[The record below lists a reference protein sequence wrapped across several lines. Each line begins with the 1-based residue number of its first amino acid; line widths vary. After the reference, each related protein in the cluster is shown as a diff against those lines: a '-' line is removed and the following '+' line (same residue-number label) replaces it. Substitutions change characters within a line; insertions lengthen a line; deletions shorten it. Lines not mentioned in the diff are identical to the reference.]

1 MEQETPELDTAV
13 LWQLAAIC
21 TCTHVRKAAR
31 VITQLYDTLLEPSG
45 LRITQFIVL
54 VAVALFEQET
64 VMRLAEQL
72 AMDRSALAHTLRSL
86 EHLGLLTLVPGSDR
100 RTRVVRLTEQ
110 GRQAVLRTLPYWR
123 QAQEQMMASFGEQQI
138 RLLLASLKP
147 IESLNQSLEVL
158 T

>member
-1 MEQETPELDTAV
+1 MEQKTPELDTAV
-13 LWQLAAIC
+13 LWQLAATC
-21 TCTHVRKAAR
+21 MCTHVRKATR

-54 VAVALFEQET
+54 VAIVLFEQET
-64 VMRLAEQL
+64 MMHLAEQL

-86 EHLGLLTLVPGSDR
+86 ENLGLLTIVPGSDR

-123 QAQEQMMASFGEQQI
+123 QAQEQMMARFGEQQI

-147 IESLNQSLEVL
+147 IESLNQSLELL

>member
-13 LWQLAAIC
+13 LWQLAVTCA
-21 TCTHVRKAAR
+21 CTHVRKAAR

-54 VAVALFEQET
+54 VVIALFEQET

-86 EHLGLLTLVPGSDR
+86 EEQGLVTVIPGSDR
-100 RTRVVRLTEQ
+100 RTRVVLLTEQ

-123 QAQEQMMASFGEQQI
+123 QAQEQMLARFGEQQI
-138 RLLLASLKP
+138 HSLLVDLKRV
-147 IESLNQSLEVL
+147 ESLGAPLERPI
-158 T
+158 

>member
-13 LWQLAAIC
+13 LWQLAATC
-21 TCTHVRKAAR
+21 TCTHMRKAAR

-86 EHLGLLTLVPGSDR
+86 ENLGLLTIVPGIDR
-100 RTRVVRLTEQ
+100 RTRVMRLTEQ

-123 QAQEQMMASFGEQQI
+123 RAQEQMTA
-138 RLLLASLKP
+138 
-147 IESLNQSLEVL
+147 
-158 T
+158 

>member
-1 MEQETPELDTAV
+1 MEQETPELDMAV
-13 LWQLAAIC
+13 LWQLAATC
-21 TCTHVRKAAR
+21 ACTHVRKAAR

-54 VAVALFEQET
+54 VAIALFEQET

-86 EHLGLLTLVPGSDR
+86 EQLGLLKIVPGSDR
-100 RTRVVRLTEQ
+100 RTRVVRLTDQ
-110 GRQAVLRTLPYWR
+110 GRQAVLRALPYWR
-123 QAQEQMMASFGEQQI
+123 QAQEQMMARFGEQQI

-147 IESLNQSLEVL
+147 IESLNQSLEL
-158 T
+158 FT